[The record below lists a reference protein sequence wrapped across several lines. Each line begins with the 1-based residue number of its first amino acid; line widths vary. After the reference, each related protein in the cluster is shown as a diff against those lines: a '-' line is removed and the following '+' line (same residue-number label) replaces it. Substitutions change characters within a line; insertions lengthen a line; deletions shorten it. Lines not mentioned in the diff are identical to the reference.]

1 MLVTGMM
8 MMGRGHMMGGRMM
21 APPHQQVPGAAV
33 VNGSVVPPM
42 MMQGGMMPG
51 PRVPLNMGGAV
62 PNMPA
67 TMTPMMGAMSQNPPG
82 PMSMPNNM
90 GL

>member
-1 MLVTGMM
+1 MV
-8 MMGRGHMMGGRMM
+8 GGRMVV
-21 APPHQQVPGAAV
+21 PPHPQVPGASV

-42 MMQGGMMPG
+42 MMQGGMLSG
-51 PRVPLNMGGAV
+51 TGAPLSMRGVG

-67 TMTPMMGAMSQNPPG
+67 TMTPMMGVMSQNQAG